1 VAPTIG
7 GGGNSPLT
15 HSKKARAK
23 PRCSICKSLEHNKRK
38 CPQKNIVSDG
48 STAGADG
55 RCGGGSHTSSGRS
68 LDQPRGKPKEVVV
81 VRRHRRR
88 RAMFVRA
95 SATSDSSDNSDGST
109 AGADGRCGGGGSHT
123 SSGRS
128 LDQPRGKPKEV
139 VVVRR
144 HRRRRAMFV
153 RASTTSDSSDNSDDG
168 LGVDGVGDGS
178 FADAGPSSRRSSARL
193 RGEQSAVSSLWDLED
208 PKCL

>member
-7 GGGNSPLT
+7 GGGNSPLP

-38 CPQKNIVSDG
+38 CPQKNIV
-48 STAGADG
+48 
-55 RCGGGSHTSSGRS
+55 
-68 LDQPRGKPKEVVV
+68 
-81 VRRHRRR
+81 
-88 RAMFVRA
+88 
-95 SATSDSSDNSDGST
+95 SDGST